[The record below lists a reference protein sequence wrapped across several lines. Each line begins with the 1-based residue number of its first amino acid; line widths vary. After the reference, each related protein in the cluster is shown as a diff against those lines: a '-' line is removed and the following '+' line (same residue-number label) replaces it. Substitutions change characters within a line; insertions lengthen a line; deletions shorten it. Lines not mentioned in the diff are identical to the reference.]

1 MPMLAIEGMV
11 VVILCGY
18 DLCCVVWPDGMTC
31 GEDARLKSLDFE
43 RVAQLSQL
51 CVRIISAVTLF
62 CAVKKIKLVVC

>member
-43 RVAQLSQL
+43 RVAQLHSY
-51 CVRIISAVTLF
+51 AFELF
-62 CAVKKIKLVVC
+62 LQSLYFAR